1 MANKRDLKKDINYV
15 FGDIIEAAYLHQIA
29 NPEQD
34 KAQTEEIVDE
44 AIEGFDQLIE
54 KVNQRNLENPR
65 DHFRSIRKELEER
78 AQTLVEKVNAL

>member
-29 NPEQD
+29 NPEQN
-34 KAQTEEIVDE
+34 KTQTEEIVDE

-54 KVNQRNLENPR
+54 KVNQRNLENPK
-65 DHFRSIRKELEER
+65 DHFRSVRKELEER
-78 AQTLVEKVNAL
+78 AQDLVEKVNAL

>member
-29 NPEQD
+29 NPEQN
-34 KAQTEEIVDE
+34 KTQTEEIVDE

-54 KVNQRNLENPR
+54 KVNQRSVENPR

-78 AQTLVEKVNAL
+78 AQNLVEKVNAL